1 MNTRIF
7 GKIVKDPA
15 FYKSVL
21 MIGLPIALQNM
32 ITLSVSV
39 ADTLMLGRADTTG
52 LLLSASSLANQPFN
66 LMTTLCFGLSGGTS
80 VLCTQYYG
88 KGDYNAIRTVFSIVL
103 RCAICLTFVF
113 AFAVLVFP
121 EWVMSLFTNNS
132 ATITAGAEYLSII
145 GWAYVFFG
153 VSYTLQ
159 CMLRTVAKVNIS
171 VVTSIVSL
179 LVNVLG
185 NWVLIFGHLGFD
197 PMGIRGAAI
206 ATLVARLVE
215 FVIMFTYTFFIEKE
229 IGYRLRHIFLG
240 SSALFRDFVRY
251 GIPVFLN
258 EAAWSLA
265 IAVQASIIGH
275 IDYATG
281 DPVAAYAIND
291 IMSSLSILAIWGI
304 AGGSAVL
311 VGSAIGEGDFDK
323 ARERANTFQLLGA
336 LCGLFGTVIILV
348 LRDPILSLYDMEP
361 VTHALAV
368 DMLNVTAAM
377 QVFVALSAVAIVGAL
392 RSAADTVFCFVS
404 ESLSLWCVSIPLAFL
419 GANILELPVW
429 SVILLM
435 KSSEIIKAVV
445 CHIRIMGGRF
455 IKNVTREKD
464 EIA

>member
-7 GKIVKDPA
+7 GKIVKDPS
-15 FYKSVL
+15 FYKTVL
-21 MIGLPIALQNM
+21 MIGIPIALQNM
-32 ITLSVSV
+32 ITLSVSI
-39 ADTLMLGRADTTG
+39 ADTLMLGRADSTG

-88 KGDYNAIRTVFSIVL
+88 KGDQNAIRTVFSIVL
-103 RCAICLTFVF
+103 RCAVCLTFAF

-121 EWVMSLFTNNS
+121 EWVMSLFTDKA
-132 ATITAGAEYLSII
+132 ATIAAGAEYLSVI

-153 VSYTLQ
+153 ISYTLQ

-171 VVTSIVSL
+171 VITSVVSL
-179 LVNVLG
+179 CVNVFG
-185 NWVLIFGHLGFD
+185 NWVLIFGHLGFE

-206 ATLVARLVE
+206 ATLIARLVE
-215 FVIMFTYTFFIEKE
+215 FAIMFIYTFFIENE
-229 IGYRLRHIFLG
+229 IKYRLHHIFLG
-240 SSALFRDFVRY
+240 SRTLFRDFIRY

-265 IAVQASIIGH
+265 VAVQASIIGH
-275 IDYATG
+275 IGYADG

-336 LCGLFGTVIILV
+336 LCGLFGSAVILLV
-348 LRDPILSLYDMEP
+348 RNPILAIYDMESA
-361 VTHALAV
+361 THALAV

-377 QVFVALSAVAIVGAL
+377 QVFVAMSAVAIVGAL

-404 ESLSLWCVSIPLAFL
+404 ESLSLWCVSIPLAFA
-419 GANILELPVW
+419 GASILHLPVW
-429 SVILLM
+429 CVILLM

-445 CHIRIMGGRF
+445 CHIRVRHGRF
-455 IKNVTREKD
+455 IKNVTREKE
-464 EIA
+464 EIS